1 VSALTGLD
9 IPGYVRTDAR
19 LGWRVTRAVEIS
31 LAGQNL
37 LNGRHLEFAPTYYVQ
52 PTEPGRAVQLK
63 VTWAF

>member
-1 VSALTGLD
+1 MGARAATGSILAASLSASTTTLL
-9 IPGYVRTDAR
+9 
-19 LGWRVTRAVEIS
+19 LGVEIS